1 MPKGAFPKLRTLD
14 LNFCESLGSFP
25 EVPKG
30 AFPKLRTLD
39 LSFCESLGSFPE
51 VPKGAFPKLRT
62 LDLSYCKSL
71 GSLPLS
77 LEVLTTL
84 RKLILK
90 GCKDAL
96 KDSWRTNCEKSVIWG
111 MFDI

>member
-1 MPKGAFPKLRTLD
+1 LLELQICSDVVEFPEVAKGTFPKLQTLD
-14 LNFCESLGSFP
+14 LSSCESLGSFP

-30 AFPKLRTLD
+30 AFPKLQ
-39 LSFCESLGSFPE
+39 
-51 VPKGAFPKLRT
+51 T

-84 RKLILK
+84 RKLTLK
-90 GCKDAL
+90 GCK
-96 KDSWRTNCEKSVIWG
+96 K
-111 MFDI
+111 